1 MIQQSAAQWD
11 RDLADRVGHE
21 AEVTD
26 ADEVLGQDVEEKAS
40 DELIDLE
47 NHDAGRIAGFA
58 IGPSKLDLVAVKSDQ
73 EVVGDGDPV
82 GVSAQI
88 LQDLLGPARDHRREL
103 WSRRPIGECEVPGS
117 RLGTSW
123 VRLGTEA
130 GVESRAGPRPG
141 VF

>member
-82 GVSAQI
+82 VYRPRYFRTCSG
-88 LQDLLGPARDHRREL
+88 LLGTTEGSFGVDDPSVNVKSPD
-103 WSRRPIGECEVPGS
+103 PGS
-117 RLGTSW
+117 EPLGF
-123 VRLGTEA
+123 G
-130 GVESRAGPRPG
+130 
-141 VF
+141 